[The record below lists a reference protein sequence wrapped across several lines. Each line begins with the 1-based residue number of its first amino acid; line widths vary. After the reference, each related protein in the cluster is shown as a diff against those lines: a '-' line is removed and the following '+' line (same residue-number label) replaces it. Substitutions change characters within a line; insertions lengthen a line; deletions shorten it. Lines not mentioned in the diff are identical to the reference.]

1 MLPIAQPRYFRGH
14 WCSQSPLWY
23 FHPDKTTDMDRM
35 SHMPNCWLWRV
46 NMKSDTFHT
55 LEIMW
60 LNAWHAR
67 TAPPVRLMI
76 LLSLQ
81 ILSHTC
87 ILHPYGSRNPPQQL
101 FLLVTCMLASYH
113 ETFYLC
119 ACGST
124 LKLFWEFLIIVVLKP
139 FSYSWTFCWQVC
151 FVIFVGS
158 RPSSR
163 TSSAWDFPKQNSGQ
177 SYGSLYVC
185 ALGKSSLFSEWKD
198 N

>member
-14 WCSQSPLWY
+14 SCSQSPLWY
-23 FHPDKTTDMDRM
+23 SPPTKPLIWTGCPTW
-35 SHMPNCWLWRV
+35 P
-46 NMKSDTFHT
+46 KY
-55 LEIMW
+55 EIRH
-60 LNAWHAR
+60 LSHAR
-67 TAPPVRLMI
+67 DNVGKRMTCTHGPTCQIVQWYSS
-76 LLSLQ
+76 LSKSLATLVFCTRMGQ
-81 ILSHTC
+81 GIHHSS
-87 ILHPYGSRNPPQQL
+87 Y

-119 ACGST
+119 ARGST